1 MNQEYQKYLSPS
13 VVKKIDNLSL
23 RAKLVVEGFI
33 IGLHKSPYHGFSI
46 EFSEHR
52 PYGFGDEIRH
62 IDWKLLAKTDKLYIK
77 QFEEETNLKTYIIL
91 DKSSSM
97 NYGSN
102 NNMLKFDYA
111 KTLSASLAY
120 LMIKQQDAVGLA
132 TFDEEIIDYIPPKS
146 KIGHLNY
153 LLNVLHSSKVK
164 GDTKISPILHS
175 LAESIKKRGLII
187 LISDLLDDPNEVIN
201 GLRHFRHKGHE
212 VIIFHVLDD
221 NEINF
226 NFNGATNFIDSE
238 DGANIKTDPRHIK
251 KEYMRAISEFCGV
264 YKKECSQNNIDYIK
278 INTSNTLEKSL
289 IDYLIKRS
297 KLS

>member
-13 VVKKIDNLSL
+13 VIKKIDNLYL

-33 IGLHKSPYHGFSI
+33 IGLHKSPYHGFSV

-62 IDWKLLAKTDKLYIK
+62 IDWKLLAKTDKLFIK

-97 NYGSN
+97 GYGSN
-102 NNMLKFDYA
+102 NNMIKFDYA

-120 LMIKQQDAVGLA
+120 LMIQQQDAVGLA
-132 TFDEEIIDYIPPKS
+132 TFDKEIIDYIPPKS

-187 LISDLLDDPNEVIN
+187 LISDLLDNPNEIIN

-212 VIIFHVLDD
+212 VIIFHILDD

-226 NFNGATNFIDSE
+226 NFTGVANFIDSE
-238 DGANIKTDPRHIK
+238 DGSNIKTDPRQIK
-251 KEYMRAISEFCGV
+251 KEYMKAVSEFCGI
-264 YKKECSQNNIDYIK
+264 YEKECNQNNIDYLK
-278 INTSNTLEKSL
+278 VNTSETLEKSL

>member
-1 MNQEYQKYLSPS
+1 MNQEHQKYLSPS
-13 VVKKIDNLSL
+13 VVKKIDNLYL

-33 IGLHKSPYHGFSI
+33 IGLHKSPYHGFSV

-62 IDWKLLAKTDKLYIK
+62 IDWKLLAKTDKLFIK
-77 QFEEETNLKTYIIL
+77 QFEEETNLKSYIIL

-97 NYGSN
+97 SYGSN
-102 NNMLKFDYA
+102 NNMIKFDYA

-132 TFDEEIIDYIPPKS
+132 TFDKEIIDYIPPKS
-146 KIGHLNY
+146 KTSHLNY

-187 LISDLLDDPNEVIN
+187 LISDLLDNPNEIIN
-201 GLRHFRHKGHE
+201 GLRHFRHKGHD
-212 VIIFHVLDD
+212 VIIFHILDD

-226 NFNGATNFIDSE
+226 NFSGVTNFIDSE
-238 DGANIKTDPRHIK
+238 DGSNIKTDPRQIK
-251 KEYMRAISEFCGV
+251 KEYMKAVSEFCGT
-264 YKKECSQNNIDYIK
+264 YKKECSQNNIDYLK
-278 INTSNTLEKSL
+278 VNTSETLEKSL

>member
-1 MNQEYQKYLSPS
+1 LNQEYQKYLSPS
-13 VVKKIDNLSL
+13 VVKKIDKLSL

-238 DGANIKTDPRHIK
+238 DGTNIKTDPRHIK
-251 KEYMRAISEFCGV
+251 KEYMRTFSEFCGV

-278 INTSNTLEKSL
+278 VNTSDTLEKSL

>member
-1 MNQEYQKYLSPS
+1 MEIVSEN
-13 VVKKIDNLSL
+13 
-23 RAKLVVEGFI
+23 RKLF
-33 IGLHKSPYHGFSI
+33 
-46 EFSEHR
+46 
-52 PYGFGDEIRH
+52 
-62 IDWKLLAKTDKLYIK
+62 IK

-97 NYGSN
+97 SYGSN
-102 NNMLKFDYA
+102 NNMIKFDYA

-120 LMIKQQDAVGLA
+120 LMIKQQQDAVGLA

-212 VIIFHVLDD
+212 VIIFHILDD
-221 NEINF
+221 NEIDF

-238 DGANIKTDPRHIK
+238 DGSNIKTDPRQIK
-251 KEYMRAISEFCGV
+251 KEYMKAVSEFCGT
-264 YKKECSQNNIDYIK
+264 YKKSVAK
-278 INTSNTLEKSL
+278 IIL
-289 IDYLIKRS
+289 II
-297 KLS
+297 